1 VPLAAIRHAGEGR
14 HPRLALSNGVDGAL
28 VEAIS
33 LVNPTAI
40 FQEQATRQ
48 VTFHHLELESHDI
61 ILAEGSPCESYL
73 DIGTP
78 LQAA

>member
-1 VPLAAIRHAGEGR
+1 MSIRHAGEGR
-14 HPRLALSNGVDGAL
+14 NPRLALSNGVDGAL

-48 VTFHHLELESHDI
+48 VTFHHLEREAHDI
-61 ILAEGSPCESYL
+61 ILAEGCPRESYL
-73 DIGTP
+73 DTGTR